1 MKSIAITVFVS
12 IVVIVLVL
20 QVITFQVREP
30 EAVLVTTFGKPT
42 RQIQEPGLYFKL
54 PPPINNV
61 YRFDSRL
68 RVFEADFAETTTK
81 GNDSILVHTYVVWRI
96 ADPLKFLNSVGSVTE
111 AENKLH
117 SQINNVQNNVIG
129 RYYFSDFVNSD
140 KTKIRILKIQQEMLD
155 SLSKEVGDT
164 YGIKIEDLG
173 IRQLKVPPDVTKGV
187 FERMRSERNRK
198 TLTTIKEG
206 QTRAV
211 TIRSDANSIATE
223 LLAAAEAEA
232 KKIMGRGDAEAAQYY
247 KMLEAD
253 PSLAIFLR
261 DVEALQEILSQR
273 STYFI
278 STDKWPFSILRQI
291 PELPSATQQGGLKPE
306 Q

>member
-12 IVVIVLVL
+12 LVVLVL
-20 QVITFQVREP
+20 VLEGLTFQVREP
-30 EAVLVTTFGKPT
+30 ESVLVTTFGKPT
-42 RQIQEPGLYFKL
+42 RQIQKPGLYFKL
-54 PPPINNV
+54 PPPINNI
-61 YRFDSRL
+61 YRFDCRL
-68 RVFEADFAETTTK
+68 RVFDADFAETTTK
-81 GNDSILVHTYVVWRI
+81 GNDSILVHTYIVWRI

-117 SQINNVQNNVIG
+117 SQLNNAQNNVIG

-140 KTKIRILKIQQEMLD
+140 KSRIQIVKIQQEMLE

-173 IRQLKVPPDVTKGV
+173 IKQLKVPADVTKGV

-198 TLTTIKEG
+198 TVSTIQEG
-206 QTRAV
+206 QSIAV
-211 TIRSDANSIATE
+211 KIRSDANSLATE
-223 LLAAAEAEA
+223 LLAAAEARA
-232 KKIMGRGDAEAAQYY
+232 KTIMGQGDAEAAQYY
-247 KMLEAD
+247 QMLEAD

-261 DVEALQEILSQR
+261 DIEALQEILSQR

-278 STDKWPFSILRQI
+278 STDKWPFSILRQM
-291 PELPSATQQGGLKPE
+291 PDLEPKK
-306 Q
+306 

>member
-12 IVVIVLVL
+12 LVVLVL
-20 QVITFQVREP
+20 VLEGITFQVREP
-30 EAVLVTTFGKPT
+30 ESVLVTTFGKPT
-42 RQIQEPGLYFKL
+42 RQIQKPGLYFKL
-54 PPPINNV
+54 PPPINNI
-61 YRFDSRL
+61 YRFDCRL
-68 RVFEADFAETTTK
+68 RVFDADFAETTTK
-81 GNDSILVHTYVVWRI
+81 GNDSILVHTYIVWRI

-117 SQINNVQNNVIG
+117 SQLNNAQNNVIG

-140 KTKIRILKIQQEMLD
+140 KSRIQIVKIQQEMLE

-173 IRQLKVPPDVTKGV
+173 IKQLKVPADVTKGV

-198 TLTTIKEG
+198 TVSTIQEG
-206 QTRAV
+206 QSIAV
-211 TIRSDANSIATE
+211 KIRSDANSLATE
-223 LLAAAEAEA
+223 LLAAAEARA
-232 KKIMGRGDAEAAQYY
+232 KTIMGQGDAEAAQYY
-247 KMLEAD
+247 QMLEAD

-261 DVEALQEILSQR
+261 DIEALQEILSQR

-291 PELPSATQQGGLKPE
+291 PDLEPKK
-306 Q
+306 

>member
-12 IVVIVLVL
+12 LVVLVL
-20 QVITFQVREP
+20 VLEGITFQVREP
-30 EAVLVTTFGKPT
+30 ESVLVTTFGKPT
-42 RQIQEPGLYFKL
+42 RQITQPGLYFKL
-54 PPPINNV
+54 PPPINNI
-61 YRFDSRL
+61 YRFDCRL
-68 RVFEADFAETTTK
+68 RVFDADFAETTTK
-81 GNDSILVHTYVVWRI
+81 GNDSILVHTYIVWRI

-117 SQINNVQNNVIG
+117 SQLNNAQNNVIG

-140 KTKIRILKIQQEMLD
+140 KSRIQIVKIQQEMLE

-173 IRQLKVPPDVTKGV
+173 IKQLKVPADVTKGV

-198 TLTTIKEG
+198 TVSTIQEG
-206 QTRAV
+206 QSIAV
-211 TIRSDANSIATE
+211 KIRSDANSLATE
-223 LLAAAEAEA
+223 LLAAAEARA
-232 KKIMGRGDAEAAQYY
+232 KTIMGQGDAEAAQYY
-247 KMLEAD
+247 QMLEAD

-261 DVEALQEILSQR
+261 DIEALQEILSQR

-278 STDKWPFSILRQI
+278 STDKWPFSILRQM
-291 PELPSATQQGGLKPE
+291 PDLEPKK
-306 Q
+306 